1 MKLQGDVERD
11 QLVLT
16 LAASLAPTLERI
28 AIALEKQNARREE
41 FDAKLSQAV
50 DQITNMM
57 ALLPEVV
64 LSHVVG
70 GHQS

>member
-1 MKLQGDVERD
+1 MNDEELKKL
-11 QLVLT
+11 
-16 LAASLAPTLERI
+16 LERI
-28 AIALEKQNARREE
+28 ATALEKQNTRREE
-41 FDAKLSQAV
+41 FDAKLSQAI

-57 ALLPEVV
+57 SLLPEVV